1 MNEVLKKEDSAYAG
15 GFRKPE
21 EAIRLISERMLTH
34 RPRVELSLHP
44 YFKQEHMAL
53 RPISQMAELNLDG
66 TSQHYRCHGLRPLA
80 SVLPIIFL
88 LHRR

>member
-1 MNEVLKKEDSAYAG
+1 MNEVLKKKDSAYAG

-53 RPISQMAELNLDG
+53 RPISQMEPGPWRTG
-66 TSQHYRCHGLRPLA
+66 TAKQCLQSPAMPKSG
-80 SVLPIIFL
+80 
-88 LHRR
+88 

>member
-1 MNEVLKKEDSAYAG
+1 MNEVLKEKDSAYEK

-34 RPRVELSLHP
+34 RARVELTLRP

-53 RPISQMAELNLDG
+53 TAISQMAELDLN
-66 TSQHYRCHGLRPLA
+66 YRYPDAKIGDCAYIKTLLVMPA
-80 SVLPIIFL
+80 SG
-88 LHRR
+88 